1 MKAKS
6 KLVALGGGTAARG
19 GLIPDSSH
27 TRWIARGTGHSQ
39 SLPVLMLPGAFMR
52 EKLERKLKPL
62 YVQWWN
68 EMGCPSPTQ
77 SGILGFCDKG
87 GRAGA
92 NGFIQTGFLTNI
104 LDYLN

>member
-1 MKAKS
+1 
-6 KLVALGGGTAARG
+6 
-19 GLIPDSSH
+19 
-27 TRWIARGTGHSQ
+27 
-39 SLPVLMLPGAFMR
+39 MLPGAFVR

-77 SGILGFCDKG
+77 SGILGFYDKG